1 MNDDMEV
8 QGHME
13 ILVLDKTIV
22 VDPDDLQLIGLLDRT
37 HYSLLWI

>member
-1 MNDDMEV
+1 MFTGEIKNLNDDMEV

-22 VDPDDLQLIGLLDRT
+22 VDQDDL
-37 HYSLLWI
+37 